1 MRICT
6 NVDDAA
12 GTSGSVRGQ
21 ARHGNLDE
29 APVQT
34 WMSWLEVPG
43 GEHWLVPAI
52 AALRIVL
59 ILAAA
64 WLLIVVLQR
73 LVRTAR
79 VRISARLQGDGAAT
93 RAETIGRVIRYLVAL
108 IVGALAVMMVLAE
121 MGISLAPILGAAGVV
136 GLAVGFG
143 AQSLVKDYFTGF
155 FILFEDQIRTGDV
168 VKVADIGGLVEDI
181 TLRHVRLRDYDG
193 TVHFIPNGLISTVS
207 NMSRGHAQAVC
218 DIGVAYR
225 EDLDEVFD
233 VMRATAAALRA
244 DAAWAQRILAPLE
257 LAGVE
262 RWDDSAVIVR
272 CRFKVAPL
280 AQWDVRREFL
290 KRLKRAFDE
299 RGIEIPYPH
308 LTVYAGA
315 DRQGRASPLRL
326 QLDAAA
332 TGGR

>member
-1 MRICT
+1 MQGWMT
-6 NVDDAA
+6 WWE
-12 GTSGSVRGQ
+12 TSG
-21 ARHGNLDE
+21 
-29 APVQT
+29 
-34 WMSWLEVPG
+34 
-43 GEHWLVPAI
+43 GERWLVPAL

-64 WLLIVVLQR
+64 WLLVAVLQK
-73 LVRTAR
+73 LVKTAR
-79 VRISARLQGDGAAT
+79 IRIAARLQGEGAAT

-108 IVGALAVMMVLAE
+108 VVGALALMMVLAE
-121 MGISLAPILGAAGVV
+121 IGISLAPILGAAGVV

-193 TVHFIPNGLISTVS
+193 TVHFIPNSLITTVS
-207 NMSRGHAQAVC
+207 NMSRGHAQSVC

-225 EDLDEVFD
+225 ENLDEVYT
-233 VMRATAAALRA
+233 VMRETAAALRA
-244 DAAWAQRILAPLE
+244 DAAYAPRILAPLE

-262 RWDDSAVIVR
+262 RWDDSAVVVR
-272 CRFKVAPL
+272 CRFKVVPL
-280 AQWDVRREFL
+280 AQWDVRREYL
-290 KRLKRAFDE
+290 KRLKQAFDE

-308 LTVYAGA
+308 VTVYAGA
-315 DRQGRASPLRL
+315 DRQGRAPSLPVRL
-326 QLDAAA
+326 DGAPARE
-332 TGGR
+332 G